1 VQRVITCNLVLTFDV
16 YRVIIAEKTFVELTH
31 LPLLIVTENLLRKIQ
46 RIYVT

>member
-16 YRVIIAEKTFVELTH
+16 YRVIIAEKTFELTH